1 MLRFIGKR
9 IAQMGL
15 LFIVFLTILFF
26 LLQAQPGD
34 ITSQFLDPSIPAQNR
49 ALIQERLGLD
59 QPLWGQYTTYITNFF
74 KGDLGVSFSQFPRDV
89 SDLIWE
95 RLPRTLF
102 LFSGATLLSYW
113 LGFVSGKFL
122 AWRRGGG
129 AEYGVTIGGVLL
141 YTVFYPWFA
150 IIMIWLF
157 AVQLDFFPTNQ
168 FITPERWIN
177 QPFSS
182 NDVFYRVIWSVFAV
196 SVGVLATKIVASRQN
211 SPQTARMVRWGGY
224 GTLVLGFL
232 AYWWNHSMRTF
243 AVDIA
248 HHAILPIVTLALI
261 AFAGIMLLTRASMLE
276 TLREDYIL
284 AARAKGVP
292 EGQIRDHHAARN
304 ALLPVVTSFV
314 LGLAFVIGG
323 GVVTETV
330 FSWPGMG
337 ELLLVSARLE
347 DIPVAMGALAFVGV
361 LALVG
366 HLLVDIL
373 YVFLDPRIRVQG

>member
-9 IAQMGL
+9 ILQMGF
-15 LFIVFLTILFF
+15 LFIIFLTILFF

-34 ITSQFLDPSIPAQNR
+34 ITAQFLDPSIPAQNR
-49 ALIQERLGLD
+49 AVIQERLGLD
-59 QPLWGQYTTYITNFF
+59 KSLFGQYTTYITNFF

-89 SDLIWE
+89 TDLIME

-113 LGFVSGKFL
+113 LGFVAGKFL

-129 AEYGVTIGGVLL
+129 AEYGVTISGVLL

-150 IIMIWLF
+150 IVMIWLF
-157 AVQLDFFPTNQ
+157 AVRLDFFPTNQ
-168 FITPERWIN
+168 FLTPERWIN

-182 NDVFYRVIWSVFAV
+182 NEVFARVIWSVFAV
-196 SVGVLATKIVASRQN
+196 SFGVLAIKLIGARQN
-211 SPQTARMVRWGGY
+211 TLRGSRAVRYGGY
-224 GTLVLGFL
+224 GVLALGFTL
-232 AYWWNHSMRTF
+232 FWRDHVMRPF
-243 AVDIA
+243 AVDLM
-248 HHAILPIVTLALI
+248 HHAVLPIVTLALI
-261 AFAGIMLLTRASMLE
+261 AFAGVMLLTRASMLE

-292 EGQIRDHHAARN
+292 DHQIRDHHAARN

-337 ELLLVSARLE
+337 ELLLTATRVE
-347 DIPVAMGALAFVGV
+347 DIPVAMGTLAFVGV
-361 LALVG
+361 LALFG
-366 HLLVDIL
+366 HLLVDVL

>member
-9 IAQMGL
+9 ILQMGF

-34 ITSQFLDPSIPAQNR
+34 ITAQFLDPSIPAQNR
-49 ALIQERLGLD
+49 ELIAARFGLD
-59 QPLWGQYTTYITNFF
+59 KPLWQQYTTYIGNFF
-74 KGDLGVSFSQFPRDV
+74 QGDLGVSFSQFPSPV
-89 SDLIWE
+89 LDLIKE

-102 LFSGATLLSYW
+102 LFTGATLLSYW
-113 LGFVSGKFL
+113 LGFVTGKFL

-129 AEYGVTIGGVLL
+129 AEYGVTISGVLL

-150 IIMIWLF
+150 IVMIWLF
-157 AVQLDFFPTNQ
+157 AVQLDLFPTNQ
-168 FITPERWIN
+168 FLTPTRWIN

-182 NDVFYRVIWSVFAV
+182 NEVFARIIASVFLASVAV
-196 SVGVLATKIVASRQN
+196 LVIKIVASRQDT
-211 SPQTARMVRWGGY
+211 PQGARLVRYGGY
-224 GTLVLGFL
+224 GATALVFFVF
-232 AYWWNHSMRTF
+232 WWNHPVRTF
-243 AVDIA
+243 AADIT
-248 HHAILPIVTLALI
+248 HHAILPIVTLALV
-261 AFAGIMLLTRASMLE
+261 AFAGVMLLTRASMLE

-292 EGQIRDHHAARN
+292 EHQIRDHHAARN

-337 ELLLVSARLE
+337 ELLLVATRLE
-347 DIPVAMGALAFVGV
+347 DIPVAMGTLAFVGV

-366 HLLVDIL
+366 HLIVDIL
-373 YVFLDPRIRVQG
+373 YVFLDPRIRVQS

>member
-1 MLRFIGKR
+1 MLRFIGR
-9 IAQMGL
+9 RLLQMGF
-15 LFIVFLTILFF
+15 LFLVFLTILFF

-49 ALIQERLGLD
+49 ELIAARFGLD
-59 QPLWGQYTTYITNFF
+59 KPLWGQYTTYIGNFF
-74 KGDLGVSFSQFPRDV
+74 QGDLGVSFSQFPSPV
-89 SDLIWE
+89 LDLIKE

-102 LFSGATLLSYW
+102 LFTGATLLSYW
-113 LGFVSGKFL
+113 LGFVTGKFL

-129 AEYGVTIGGVLL
+129 TEYGVTISGVLL

-150 IIMIWLF
+150 IVMIWLF

-168 FITPERWIN
+168 FLTPTRWIN
-177 QPFSS
+177 QPWSS
-182 NDVFYRVIWSVFAV
+182 NEVFARIIASVFIA
-196 SVGVLATKIVASRQN
+196 SVAVLAIKIIASRQD
-211 SPQTARMVRWGGY
+211 SPQRARAVRYGGY
-224 GTLVLGFL
+224 GTLIAAF
-232 AYWWNHSMRTF
+232 AIFWWNHEMRTF
-243 AVDIA
+243 AADIT
-248 HHAILPIVTLALI
+248 HHAILPIVTLALV
-261 AFAGIMLLTRASMLE
+261 AFAGVMLLTRASMLE

-292 EGQIRDHHAARN
+292 EHQIRDHHAARN

-337 ELLLVSARLE
+337 ELLLVATRLE
-347 DIPVAMGALAFVGV
+347 DIPVAMGTLAFVGV

-366 HLLVDIL
+366 HLIVDIL
-373 YVFLDPRIRVQG
+373 YVFLDPRIRVQS